1 VSESFGTLGAEAL
14 ESRCRRLWRVFG
26 VLGFIESW
34 CGRLSASTR
43 FGGLF
48 GVRSPECSE
57 RAAPTWLIEQVS
69 GRLESS
75 GRFAVSET
83 RWRNSRLSMRC
94 RRAARASG
102 CVRVVKD
109 LSGERHERLFLGNRE
124 QRSGKHLEEQQTR
137 GGERSRARFN
147 RRPCDSRLCMEKSLV
162 VEELGARRP
171 IRRSAGLA
179 PTAWGQLLP
188 MREGGCAERQNP

>member
-57 RAAPTWLIEQVS
+57 RAAPTWLKEQVS

-83 RWRNSRLSMRC
+83 RPRDSWLSIRS
-94 RRAARASG
+94 RRAAKG
-102 CVRVVKD
+102 QW
-109 LSGERHERLFLGNRE
+109 L
-124 QRSGKHLEEQQTR
+124 
-137 GGERSRARFN
+137 RSRGQ
-147 RRPCDSRLCMEKSLV
+147 RPERETSWASV
-162 VEELGARRP
+162 LGEPRTAVRKAPGGATNPKRGAV
-171 IRRSAGLA
+171 AGKV
-179 PTAWGQLLP
+179 
-188 MREGGCAERQNP
+188 